1 MTVRAT
7 LSTRRIRALRSP
19 KRAVDPHRPVGSF
32 WEEERAPEGG
42 VRSVLTV
49 LLTGAECRFR
59 CVYCDL
65 WRATL
70 DGPTPPGAVPG
81 QLREALRGAGTLRA
95 GAAIKLYNHSNFFD
109 SRAVP
114 PEDDPV
120 IAELV
125 APFAR
130 VTVECHPKLIGRRCL
145 EFAARVRGGGETLE
159 VAIGLETACREALAR
174 LNKRMTLDDFDR
186 AVGLLRADGIG
197 IRVFVLLSPPFVAP
211 ERAVEWAVRSVE
223 YAFARGAQHVS
234 LIPVRG
240 GNGIMEELQ
249 RTGIFAPPRL
259 SQLEEALERCLALKA
274 GVVTADLWDAEQLIA
289 CRECAAARLAR
300 LARMNLSA
308 QMEPRVACAACG
320 AG

>member
-1 MTVRAT
+1 M
-7 LSTRRIRALRSP
+7 
-19 KRAVDPHRPVGSF
+19 DPYRPVGSF
-32 WEEERAPEGG
+32 WEAERRAEGG
-42 VRSVLTV
+42 VGPVLTV
-49 LLTGAECRFR
+49 LLTGAECRFT

-65 WRATL
+65 WRAAL
-70 DGPTPPGAVPG
+70 DGPTPPGAVPA
-81 QLREALRGAGTLRA
+81 QLRAALRRAGPIPA

-109 SRAVP
+109 PRAVP

-145 EFAARVRGGGETLE
+145 EFAARVRGGGQTLE
-159 VAIGLETACREALAR
+159 VAIGLETACPETLAR

-186 AVGLLRADGIG
+186 AAGLLRAAGIG

-211 ERAVEWAVRSVE
+211 QEAVAWAVRSVA
-223 YAFARGAQHVS
+223 YAFARGAQQVS

-240 GNGIMEELQ
+240 GNGIMEELA
-249 RTGIFAPPRL
+249 RAGLFVPPRL
-259 SQLEEALERCLALKA
+259 SELEDALERCLSLRA
-274 GVVTADLWDAEQLIA
+274 GVVTADLWDAERLIA
-289 CRECAAARLAR
+289 CGECGTARLAR
-300 LARMNLSA
+300 LARMNFSG
-308 QMEPRVACAACG
+308 QVEPRVVCDACG

>member
-1 MTVRAT
+1 MD
-7 LSTRRIRALRSP
+7 L
-19 KRAVDPHRPVGSF
+19 HRPVGSF

-42 VRSVLTV
+42 VRPVLTV
-49 LLTGAECRFR
+49 LLTGAECRFT

-81 QLREALRGAGTLRA
+81 QLRDVLRCAGTLRA

-109 SRAVP
+109 PRAVP
-114 PEDDPV
+114 PEDDAV

-145 EFAARVRGGGETLE
+145 GFAARVRGALE

-197 IRVFVLLSPPFVAP
+197 IRVFVLLSPPFVVP
-211 ERAVEWAVRSVE
+211 QRAVEWAVRSVE

-259 SQLEEALERCLALKA
+259 SQLEEALERCLALEA
-274 GVVTADLWDAEQLIA
+274 GVVTADLWDAEPLIA
-289 CRECAAARLAR
+289 CDECAAARLAR
-300 LARMNLSA
+300 LARMNLSG
-308 QMEPRVACAACG
+308 QVEPRVACEACG